1 MSEEI
6 DREVYPN
13 SKLTNVSFEM
23 RFYPLLE
30 IDTMI
35 SSFQKEIRV
44 DLPDFRVEPVA
55 IQDLKGIQEKQKY
68 TFKSEGGEI
77 TLNITNYNLSIQ
89 HHQYSK
95 YENFKELIE
104 KIINKFTAQFKSIKE
119 LLFVGLRYTNDF
131 EFDIDKV
138 DLNTIVSY
146 FNSGLDSNRIIEKQI
161 EDYRIEQR
169 YKINDG
175 NFRLFIGFKT
185 NTITNSRL
193 FTIDMDSNFPN
204 TNIKVE
210 ILGEKLDEL
219 HRTIK
224 TEFITIIT
232 DKLKDEI
239 LRKRDE

>member
-1 MSEEI
+1 MSEDI
-6 DREVYPN
+6 DREEYPN

-30 IDTMI
+30 IDTLI
-35 SSFQKEIRV
+35 SSFQKEIREN
-44 DLPDFRVEPVA
+44 LPDFRKGK
-55 IQDLKGIQEKQKY
+55 IMIKDSKGIQEKKQY
-68 TFKSEGGEI
+68 IFRSEAGEI

-89 HHQYSK
+89 HHRYSN
-95 YENFKELIE
+95 YEDFKELIE
-104 KIINKFTAQFKSIKE
+104 NIVEKFTGKFESLKE
-119 LLFVGLRYTNDF
+119 LQFIGLRYTNDF

-161 EDYRIEQR
+161 EEYRIEQK

-175 NFRLFIGFKT
+175 NFKLFIGFKT
-185 NTITNSRL
+185 EIITNSRF
-193 FTIDMDSNFPN
+193 FTIDLDSTFPD
-204 TNIKVE
+204 THIKLE
-210 ILGEKLDEL
+210 SLSGKLDEM
-219 HRTIK
+219 HRNIK

-232 DKLKDEI
+232 EKLKNEV